1 MIIDNLK
8 RTKYIQ
14 DKSIDIKNDCDA
26 FFSMSKTIVMAADA
40 STRLVS
46 ALLRNQNTFAPIL
59 GFPLTSTNARQL
71 DLSVHNKELQKH
83 PNHEDY
89 TKTLDQINFTW

>member
-8 RTKYIQ
+8 RTKYTQ

-26 FFSMSKTIVMAADA
+26 FFSMSKTILMAADA

-83 PNHEDY
+83 SNHENY